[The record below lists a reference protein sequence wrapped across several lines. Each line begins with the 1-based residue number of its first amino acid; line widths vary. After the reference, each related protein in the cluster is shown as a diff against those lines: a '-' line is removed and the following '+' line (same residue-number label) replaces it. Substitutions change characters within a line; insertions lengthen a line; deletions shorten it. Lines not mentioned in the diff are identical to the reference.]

1 MAKGTGGMTQTSG
14 PQMTTTDDE
23 RNLPEP
29 AQPGTAPSRRIVN
42 PIQNDAMTF
51 VRTAE
56 ETGGAYSL
64 MDMEVA
70 PGGGLLL
77 HYHATFAEHFT
88 VTSGEF
94 GVQIAKDSFV
104 LKPGE
109 SAVAP
114 AMTVHRW
121 YNNTNQ
127 TATVRIELRP
137 GSTGFER
144 FLQILY
150 GLARDGLCDKKGLP
164 KSLVYKAILMELA
177 DTNVPGF
184 FSAVA
189 PLLRMIAR
197 RARRKGIEREL
208 VDRYCR

>member
-1 MAKGTGGMTQTSG
+1 MTQTSG
-14 PQMTTTDDE
+14 PQTTTTNE
-23 RNLPEP
+23 ENVPEP
-29 AQPGTAPSRRIVN
+29 AQPGTTSSRRIFN
-42 PIQNDAMTF
+42 PIQNDAITF

-56 ETGGAYSL
+56 ETDGAYSL

-70 PGGGLLL
+70 PGGGNLL

-144 FLQILY
+144 VLQIVY
-150 GLARDGLCDKKGLP
+150 GLARDGLSDKKGLP
-164 KSLVYKAILMELA
+164 KSLAHKAILLELG
-177 DTNVPGF
+177 DTNLPGF
-184 FSAVA
+184 ASMIV

-208 VDRYCR
+208 VERYCR